1 MYKTKYINI
10 TFDLAIS
17 LSGVYPKD
25 IIRVVKKIYVE
36 GKSITELT
44 IVAKY
49 FKQWKYLEISN

>member
-49 FKQWKYLEISN
+49 FKQ